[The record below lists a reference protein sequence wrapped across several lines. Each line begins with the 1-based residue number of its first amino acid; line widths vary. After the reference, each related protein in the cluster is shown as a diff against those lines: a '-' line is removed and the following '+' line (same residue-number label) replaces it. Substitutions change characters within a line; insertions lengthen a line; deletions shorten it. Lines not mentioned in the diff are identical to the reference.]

1 MSRRASLSEPPP
13 RLAAE
18 PDLSQAHKNA
28 IEFALRWAWGQLL
41 TANADVLRDGKEEQI
56 TDALEFQLGRC
67 EKGQR
72 VAPGLADFDHPVRG
86 AKQET
91 ADGRIEKEPDLTFR
105 PPVRAYPKVTNT
117 KHWGCFVECKL
128 IEDGHKSRTTE
139 GYQKAGVRRFAEGE
153 YAARMPSGMMFAYV
167 RGEQKPAVALKEIL
181 PTLTTTEREDVWHS
195 THARGALQPIAC
207 VDITLTHLWLRT
219 M

>member
-1 MSRRASLSEPPP
+1 MSKRTSLAEPPT

-28 IEFALRWAWGQLL
+28 VEFALRWAWDQLL
-41 TANADVLRDGKEEQI
+41 TAKADVLRDGEEEQI

-67 EKGQR
+67 EQGQR

-91 ADGRIEKEPDLTFR
+91 ADGRIEKEPDFTFR
-105 PPVRAYPKVTNT
+105 PPVRAYPKATNT
-117 KHWGCFVECKL
+117 KHWACFVECKL
-128 IEDGHKSRTTE
+128 VEDGHKSRTAE
-139 GYQKAGVRRFAEGE
+139 NYCAKGVQRFADGE
-153 YAARMPSGMMFAYV
+153 YAARMPSGMMLAYV
-167 RGEQKPAVALKEIL
+167 RGKQKPAAALEKIL
-181 PTLTTTEREDVWHS
+181 PTLATTDQEDVCHS
-195 THARGALQPIAC
+195 MHARGALQHAVC

-219 M
+219 G